1 MRKKKLKLRDIRSI
15 KTYDNVYCFYTMAY
29 LKHHGWNRK
38 EILKEA
44 NLVWKE
50 GLFEHLYNGK

>member
-1 MRKKKLKLRDIRSI
+1 MRKKKLKLRDIQAI
-15 KTYDNVYCFYTMAY
+15 KTYDNVYCFYTMVY
-29 LKHHGWNRK
+29 LKLHGWNRK

-50 GLFEHLYNGK
+50 GLFEHRYNDK